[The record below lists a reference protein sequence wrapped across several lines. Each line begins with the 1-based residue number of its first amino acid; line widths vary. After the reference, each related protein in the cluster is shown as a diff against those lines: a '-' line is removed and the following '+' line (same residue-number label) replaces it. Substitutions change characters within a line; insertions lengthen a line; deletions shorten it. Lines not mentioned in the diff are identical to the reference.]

1 MVCQARA
8 CSEHS
13 ELVIVG
19 VRIPQVPIAAVLV
32 KAIVLCSSLP
42 SHHCEPFLSY
52 TFVVQHRLE

>member
-42 SHHCEPFLSY
+42 VTTASHFYPAHL
-52 TFVVQHRLE
+52 